1 MRLDAIT
8 VDMLARAIDDYRA
21 EAWRNGAPPP
31 PAPRLDG
38 ARGGAPVEVVLD
50 RLVDETRREGG
61 DRSRRYALRLGNAR
75 YPFMKLV
82 LQEHLVEGEFFFEVD
97 THDGMFRLE
106 GEDAA
111 PLEALRR
118 YNSEVKARV
127 EERWERDGL
136 PTSAHIKAVVGG
148 LARPGPRNGKHILI
162 ADDDAD
168 IAQTLS
174 FLLEARGY
182 AVTVLRD
189 GREVL
194 ERADPARHDL
204 ILMDNEMAELDGV
217 VACRRLKERADTAPI
232 PVLIVTAGQI
242 RLDQL
247 ETVDGMLAKPFRVE
261 LLLDLIERVLAR

>member
-1 MRLDAIT
+1 MQLSSIT
-8 VDMLARAIDDYRA
+8 VDMLARAIEDYRD
-21 EAWRNGAPPP
+21 EAWTNGAPPP
-31 PAPRLDG
+31 PALLEHERD
-38 ARGGAPVEVVLD
+38 APVEEVLGH
-50 RLVDETRREGG
+50 LQDETRREGD

-106 GEDAA
+106 GADAE
-111 PLEALRR
+111 PLEELRR
-118 YNSEVKARV
+118 YNGEIKERV
-127 EERWERDGL
+127 EARWDRDGL

-148 LARPGPRNGKHILI
+148 LARPGPSNGKHVVV

-182 AVTVLRD
+182 AVTVLGD
-189 GREVL
+189 GLEVL
-194 ERADPARHDL
+194 EHVDPERHDL
-204 ILMDNEMAELDGV
+204 VLLDNEMPVLDGV
-217 VACRRLKERADTAPI
+217 VACRRLKERPETARI
-232 PVLIVTAGQI
+232 PVLIATAGEI

-247 ETVDGMLAKPFRVE
+247 EGVDGMLAKPFRVE
-261 LLLDLIERVLAR
+261 MLLDLIERLLSR